1 MGSLNEQLKAEQQ
14 NEKQLKEQVSTQKQR
29 IKHLQA
35 MDKSLRKTDDQL
47 LRIQENLTS
56 DKLFEEI
63 ASLRNTMGDMENAEV
78 VYNQASEES
87 RELRDQLNQ
96 EIEMTR
102 KLKTEVEKMKTSF
115 KSQVELERMVED
127 STFKM
132 EEVQNLLEAE
142 KRKKRKTPR
151 QVRGILFARG
161 ELQAGGRHAGSHA
174 RSIGADD
181 PRERAAEDREE
192 PGPHTTGGSRRE
204 V

>member
-14 NEKQLKEQVSTQKQR
+14 NEKQLKEQVSTQKRR

-63 ASLRNTMGDMENAEV
+63 ASLRNTMNDMENAEV

-96 EIEMTR
+96 EIEMTKKR
-102 KLKTEVEKMKTSF
+102 KNK
-115 KSQVELERMVED
+115 
-127 STFKM
+127 
-132 EEVQNLLEAE
+132 
-142 KRKKRKTPR
+142 KRKKK
-151 QVRGILFARG
+151 IK
-161 ELQAGGRHAGSHA
+161 
-174 RSIGADD
+174 
-181 PRERAAEDREE
+181 
-192 PGPHTTGGSRRE
+192 
-204 V
+204 